1 MIIGRMNKRISL
13 QEAVKTADGA
23 GGFKVVW
30 TDRGTVWAEFKT
42 PPALSVKGVEGA
54 VASVAVR
61 EVKIRR
67 RQDVAPGWRVLYG
80 SAVWEVEHAYELD
93 LTETVLVCKDV
104 RK

>member
-1 MIIGRMNKRISL
+1 MIIGRMNKRITL
-13 QEAVKTADGA
+13 QEPVKTADGM

-42 PPALSVKGVEGA
+42 PPALSVNGVEGA

-61 EVKIRR
+61 EIKIRR
-67 RQDVAPGWRVLYG
+67 RQDVAHGWRVLYG